1 MTDKK
6 YYYLRDVEIPSA
18 LNTMEKI
25 LSEQLRQYAK
35 SIVSLTA
42 IERIKA
48 ELEEAQRTLKAEK
61 PRLAVVDIQITDESY
76 GVRWLMVGR
85 NQVTFQKV
93 ERIVEE

>member
-18 LNTMEKI
+18 LNTMEKN
-25 LSEQLRQYAK
+25 LSEQLRRYAK

-48 ELEEAQRTLKAEK
+48 ELEEAQRALKAEQ
-61 PRLAVVDIQITDESY
+61 PRLTVVDIHITDESY
-76 GVRWLMVGR
+76 GVRLLMVGR
-85 NQVTFQKV
+85 NHVTFLKV
-93 ERIVEE
+93 ERIVV